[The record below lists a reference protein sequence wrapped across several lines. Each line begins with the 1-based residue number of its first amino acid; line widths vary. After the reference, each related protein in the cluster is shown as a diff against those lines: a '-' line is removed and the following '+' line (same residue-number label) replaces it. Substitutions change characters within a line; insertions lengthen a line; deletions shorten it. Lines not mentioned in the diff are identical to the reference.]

1 MPASAAV
8 KETSKP
14 QCAVHHDRDEQER
27 EVQERVQVDGAR
39 HRTATYCSTP
49 KKSERVSDEESSE
62 DDRRREVDI
71 TEATDDEEQERERKQ
86 ARRVREDVPRGRLV
100 AANDRQHRNAGAL
113 VVVANE
119 ERERPEVRG
128 RPEKDDREEEPSR
141 EIE

>member
-49 KKSERVSDEESSE
+49 KKAERVSDEESSE
-62 DDRRREVDI
+62 DDRGREVDV
-71 TEATDDEEQERERKQ
+71 TEAADDEEQERERKQ
-86 ARRVREDVPRGRLV
+86 ARRVREDVPGRRLI
-100 AANDRQHRNAGAL
+100 AAHDRQHRHSGAL
-113 VVVANE
+113 VVIADE
-119 ERERPEVRG
+119 QRERPEVRG
-128 RPEKDDREEEPSR
+128 
-141 EIE
+141 